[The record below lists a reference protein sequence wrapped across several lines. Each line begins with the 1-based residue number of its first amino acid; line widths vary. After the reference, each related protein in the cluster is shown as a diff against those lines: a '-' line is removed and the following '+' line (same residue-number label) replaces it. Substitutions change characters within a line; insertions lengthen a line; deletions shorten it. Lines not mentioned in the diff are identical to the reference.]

1 MFLGLKQLPRE
12 LSAFEIEAF
21 FTFSEAER
29 ATIETRRRPEL
40 QLGLAL
46 QIGFLR
52 MSGRLLDALRMVPPA
67 LWRHL
72 GAQFSI
78 TPPELASLRA
88 LYRRAQTLRE
98 HHQIACKALGFRW
111 MSEHERRTL
120 LGTIR
125 EELARTGDRNR
136 LLRFAR
142 QWMYEHQLIIVHE
155 RQLRA
160 MIAEALQQF
169 ETELS
174 REVRAVIAEPLRSRW
189 QREIM
194 LAHGSGLTL
203 QNWLWA
209 APAKHSTRQ
218 IDEMFER
225 IRKLYELD
233 VHRHLQEAP
242 EALLRRYAR
251 RLANRA
257 PSAGARIQEPRAAWR
272 SLSFYAIAC
281 CSIPTGCCGWC
292 ADAFPTSGGV
302 PPTML
307 PRCRSTGWICIA
319 NSWLRWEP

>member
-1 MFLGLKQLPRE
+1 MENWQTMFLGLKQLPRE

-29 ATIETRRRPEL
+29 ATIETRRRSEL

-136 LLRFAR
+136 LGVRGAMEQRTDIRRHCQPDQIVTVIR
-142 QWMYEHQLIIVHE
+142 QWKFSKLT
-155 RQLRA
+155 
-160 MIAEALQQF
+160 
-169 ETELS
+169 ET
-174 REVRAVIAEPLRSRW
+174 
-189 QREIM
+189 
-194 LAHGSGLTL
+194 GS
-203 QNWLWA
+203 
-209 APAKHSTRQ
+209 
-218 IDEMFER
+218 
-225 IRKLYELD
+225 Y
-233 VHRHLQEAP
+233 
-242 EALLRRYAR
+242 
-251 RLANRA
+251 
-257 PSAGARIQEPRAAWR
+257 
-272 SLSFYAIAC
+272 
-281 CSIPTGCCGWC
+281 
-292 ADAFPTSGGV
+292 
-302 PPTML
+302 
-307 PRCRSTGWICIA
+307 
-319 NSWLRWEP
+319 